1 MKDSAMLAGICWV
14 FQGFLALL
22 ILPAEKR
29 LIANSIPLSLSLYF
43 FFFFFQN
50 KKALWGEGL

>member
-29 LIANSIPLSLSLYF
+29 LFANSIPLSLSLYIF
-43 FFFFFQN
+43 FKIRRFC
-50 KKALWGEGL
+50 GERGYS